1 MTFASPFPPVTIPD
15 VPLYDYLF
23 ASLDP
28 ARDLDRT
35 AFIDAPSGT
44 AVSFREL
51 RDRVEAAAG
60 ALSARGVS
68 PGQVV
73 ALHAP
78 NSPDYGVA
86 FHGVLRAGAAVTT
99 MPVLATAEDIAKQL
113 KASHAVAMLVDPALA
128 ANALA
133 GAEAAGL
140 APDRVILLRESGNAG
155 RAAAGAAPREGGHAG
170 QADPGDLVR
179 ETSDAGQGGPGVLR
193 DTGNA
198 GHPVLSALM
207 QNAPR
212 PPEVRVDAATQL
224 AALPYSSGTT
234 GRPKGVRLSHRN
246 LVANIAQVEDRLGVR
261 RDDVVI
267 AVLPFFHIYGMTVL
281 LNLSLRRRSTLVTMP
296 RFDLADFLGAIARH
310 RVTFAF
316 IAPPIAVAL
325 AKHPAVED
333 YDLSSLRTVFSGAAP
348 LDGELGEA
356 LADRLGVTVL
366 QGYGMSELSPVSHFT
381 PEAMADSVSCES
393 VGFAVPNSENR
404 LLDPATREEIP
415 KPETGVSA
423 RGELCVKGPNV
434 MLGYLD
440 DADATDAMIDADGF
454 LHTGDVA
461 TVDARG
467 VITIVDRIKELIKYK
482 GYQVAPAE
490 LEALLLT
497 HSAIADAAVI
507 GVLDEEGEEVP
518 KAFVVQRASDRLTEQ
533 QVVDFVAERVAPY
546 KKVRRVE
553 FIDAVPKS
561 ASGKILRRELR
572 DREKA

>member
-1 MTFASPFPPVTIPD
+1 MTFASPFPPVAIPD
-15 VPLYDYLF
+15 VTLYDYLF

-28 ARDLDRT
+28 AADLERT

-44 AVSFREL
+44 AVSFRDL
-51 RDRVEAAAG
+51 RDRVDAAAG
-60 ALSARGVS
+60 ALAAAGVA
-68 PGQVV
+68 PGEVV

-113 KASHAVAMLVDPALA
+113 KASHAVALLADPAVA

-140 APDRVILLRESGNAG
+140 TPDRVILLRAM
-155 RAAAGAAPREGGHAG
+155 EG
-170 QADPGDLVR
+170 
-179 ETSDAGQGGPGVLR
+179 SK
-193 DTGNA
+193 N
-198 GHPVLSALM
+198 PVLSTLM
-207 QNAPR
+207 QDAPQ
-212 PPEVRVDAATQL
+212 PPAFGEVDAATQL

-261 RDDVVI
+261 RDDVVM

-333 YDLSSLRTVFSGAAP
+333 YDLSSLRVVFSGAAP
-348 LDGELGEA
+348 LDGELGRA

-381 PEAMADSVSCES
+381 PEAMAGEVSCES

-404 LLDPATREEIP
+404 LLDPATGQEIP
-415 KPETGVSA
+415 KPRSGVSE

-461 TVDARG
+461 TVDAQGR
-467 VITIVDRIKELIKYK
+467 ITIVDRIKELIKYK

-497 HSAIADAAVI
+497 HPAIADAAVI
-507 GVLDEEGEEVP
+507 GVADEEGEEVP
-518 KAFVVQRASDRLTEQ
+518 KAFVVLRGSEALTERQ
-533 QVVDFVAERVAPY
+533 IMDFVAEHVAPY

-553 FIDAVPKS
+553 FIEVVPKS

-572 DREKA
+572 DRERSR